1 MRRRIGMMLAAILAL
16 ACLVGCSE
24 GGLSDRDFMIY
35 DENGNVTKKMEDTA
49 EGYHIMATKEGEYTS
64 RKIGVGSTEEELKE
78 AYGDIWDEAKVI
90 EPIGSSPWRTY
101 RWVIN
106 EKYMFRVYVDQER
119 KEVRGFSMDLKKRLD
134 EEIEKDS

>member
-1 MRRRIGMMLAAILAL
+1 MGLASRTGDFTWGGGLFKNKEEDRMRRRIGMMLAAILAL

-78 AYGDIWDEAKVI
+78 AYGDID
-90 EPIGSSPWRTY
+90 P
-101 RWVIN
+101 
-106 EKYMFRVYVDQER
+106 
-119 KEVRGFSMDLKKRLD
+119 VRL
-134 EEIEKDS
+134 